1 MRPWCW
7 NKYAFFFITAT
18 CLVIKDAP
26 SWATVNDLDSSLTNT
41 YDSIMTHILLFG
53 KALDASANA
62 LILNAVMNY
71 IISMN
76 RFEEIVFLLCC
87 IFLLYVY
94 LFNFFL
100 YPYKFF
106 ETIHSYL
113 FIYQLSFIIYEHY
126 FFTISFC
133 LYPGV
138 SWKFKAHSDIHIGT
152 IFK

>member
-1 MRPWCW
+1 
-7 NKYAFFFITAT
+7 
-18 CLVIKDAP
+18 
-26 SWATVNDLDSSLTNT
+26 
-41 YDSIMTHILLFG
+41 MTHILLFG

-100 YPYKFF
+100 YPYEFF

-113 FIYQLSFIIYEHY
+113 FISFLLLFMNIIFLQSLFVY
-126 FFTISFC
+126 TQVC
-133 LYPGV
+133 LENLRHMV
-138 SWKFKAHSDIHIGT
+138 
-152 IFK
+152 IFI

>member
-1 MRPWCW
+1 
-7 NKYAFFFITAT
+7 
-18 CLVIKDAP
+18 
-26 SWATVNDLDSSLTNT
+26 
-41 YDSIMTHILLFG
+41 MTHILLFG

-94 LFNFFL
+94 PFNFFL
-100 YPYKFF
+100 YPYEFF
-106 ETIHSYL
+106 ETIHLYL

-138 SWKFKAHSDIHIGT
+138 S
-152 IFK
+152 